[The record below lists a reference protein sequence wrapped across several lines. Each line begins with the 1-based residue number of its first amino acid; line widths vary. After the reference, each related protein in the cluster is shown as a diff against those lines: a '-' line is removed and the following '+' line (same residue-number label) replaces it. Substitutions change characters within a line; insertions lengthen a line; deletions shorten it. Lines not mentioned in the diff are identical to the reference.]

1 MAGNKVFVQIVFT
14 AHSAL
19 RLCPCGV
26 WLKGSL
32 ACLREERSDTVG
44 SLQVLL
50 GPGEP
55 FQAEDAGHPG
65 ILLVLVQAG

>member
-1 MAGNKVFVQIVFT
+1 M
-14 AHSAL
+14 
-19 RLCPCGV
+19 
-26 WLKGSL
+26 
-32 ACLREERSDTVG
+32 VG